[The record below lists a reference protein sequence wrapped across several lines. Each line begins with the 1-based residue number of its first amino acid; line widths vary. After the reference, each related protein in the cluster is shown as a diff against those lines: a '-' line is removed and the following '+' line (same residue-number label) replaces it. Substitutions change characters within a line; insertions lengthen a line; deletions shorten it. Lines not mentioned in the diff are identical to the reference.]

1 MDDRC
6 EYFHPIPQFPAD
18 PIAPTFVTTKINFA
32 LVLKQVLG
40 NQGTIRMHIKVA
52 KSQICFLQG
61 QTWSINQ
68 LNGSLL
74 PSLPLLMVQTHDTA
88 TTKATTQMQNAPKTL
103 QNYHMCIITT
113 TQSTYKNIHDMIDVG
128 KIELNPGQVHWPS
141 KSCLLSY
148 LQRMLL
154 TKKLFLL
161 WK

>member
-32 LVLKQVLG
+32 PVLKQVLG
-40 NQGTIRMHIKVA
+40 NQGTIRMHIKSGE
-52 KSQICFLQG
+52 KSDIFLPG

-88 TTKATTQMQNAPKTL
+88 TTKATTQMQNAPKT
-103 QNYHMCIITT
+103 QQHYHMCITTT
-113 TQSTYKNIHDMIDVG
+113 TQPTYKSIHDMIVVG
-128 KIELNPGQVHWPS
+128 KNELYPGQIH
-141 KSCLLSY
+141 
-148 LQRMLL
+148 
-154 TKKLFLL
+154 
-161 WK
+161 

>member
-32 LVLKQVLG
+32 LVLKQVPG
-40 NQGTIRMHIKVA
+40 NQGTIRMHIKSGE
-52 KSQICFLQG
+52 KSDISLPG
-61 QTWSINQ
+61 QSWSINQ

-88 TTKATTQMQNAPKTL
+88 TTKATTQMQNAPKT
-103 QNYHMCIITT
+103 QQHNHMCIITT
-113 TQSTYKNIHDMIDVG
+113 TQPTYKNIHDMIDVG
-128 KIELNPGQVHWPS
+128 NNELNPGQVHWPS
-141 KSCLLSY
+141 KSCLLSHLENAAY
-148 LQRMLL
+148 
-154 TKKLFLL
+154 KKLFLL